1 MQPPILLQG
10 STTASISVGAIGVVA
25 PKPEVGLF
33 ADITASTDE
42 QDKTRSDRDALI
54 EKHLYIVRI
63 VAASESQRY
72 GTSYFDDFM
81 GEAQLALVE
90 LLDRR
95 PNAEPAYIFTGL
107 KYAITDFVRRQTGS
121 RRVSRRESPN
131 RPETIL
137 TPNDELITSLA
148 RSALLKLRP
157 LWASLLLW
165 RSSLYSKAL
174 TFDEIA
180 EALGI
185 NRSKAS
191 REYRKARRHLSAVMR
206 KRSGW
211 ATVEKLSL
219 NTNEL
224 RAFVI
229 AYEVLHGKS
238 SFVAKAGK
246 LEAVEDFWL
255 RLSGSFPP
263 GCERR
268 RPSIAD
274 REEKAA

>member
-1 MQPPILLQG
+1 MLQITKQSNF
-10 STTASISVGAIGVVA
+10 STLMTVIGAVS
-25 PKPEVGLF
+25 PKPKAGLF
-33 ADITASTDE
+33 VDITAETE
-42 QDKTRSDRDALI
+42 QEKTRSDRDTLI
-54 EKHLYIVRI
+54 EKHLHIVRI
-63 VAASESQRY
+63 VAAGESQRY

-90 LLDRR
+90 LLEKR
-95 PNAEPAYIFTGL
+95 PDSEPAYIFTAL
-107 KYAITDFVRRQTGS
+107 KHAITDFVRKQTGS
-121 RRVSRRESPN
+121 RRGSGKELREQ
-131 RPETIL
+131 PETIL

-148 RSALLKLRP
+148 QSALLKLRP

-165 RSSLYSKAL
+165 RSSLYANAL

-185 NRSKAS
+185 SRSKAS
-191 REYRKARRHLSAVMR
+191 REYRKARRHLAAIMR
-206 KRSGW
+206 KQAGW

-229 AYEVLHGKS
+229 AYEIMHGKS

-246 LEAVEDFWL
+246 LEAIEGFFL
-255 RLSGSFPP
+255 RATGTYPP
-263 GCERR
+263 GCKRSLPAKRR
-268 RPSIAD
+268 V
-274 REEKAA
+274 KVAA

>member
-148 RSALLKLRP
+148 QSALLKLRP
-157 LWASLLLW
+157 VWALLLLW
-165 RSSLYSKAL
+165 RSSLYAKAL
-174 TFDEIA
+174 TFDEIG

-185 NRSKAS
+185 SRYKAR
-191 REYRKARRHLSAVMR
+191 REYRKARRHLSAVMT
-206 KRSGW
+206 KQSGW

-219 NTNEL
+219 NTKEL

-229 AYEVLHGKS
+229 AYEMMHGKS
-238 SFVAKAGK
+238 SFLAKVGK
-246 LEAVEDFWL
+246 LEGVEEFFF
-255 RLSGSFPP
+255 RATGTYPP
-263 GCERR
+263 GCERSVPAKR
-268 RPSIAD
+268 RA
-274 REEKAA
+274 EVAA